1 MGSISTTLTARATN
15 IVYHKNFAPT
25 EVLQDITQ
33 LYHDTKKHYLV

>member
-1 MGSISTTLTARATN
+1 MARETN
-15 IVYHKNFAPT
+15 IVYHKSFAHT